1 MCVYIYIYIYATYKR
16 CICIFYRRCICIWI
30 WFKASCLFHLV
41 LARALVSVADARSSP
56 SCVAVPE
63 YRCQEIAPSTQHAL
77 RMYGWLQRCQ
87 EIAPS
92 TQHAPCSYAPG
103 RIVERPLPRDS
114 S

>member
-1 MCVYIYIYIYATYKR
+1 MELVQGKLSVTNGLIVNANAFPMIKHWNASPLSCV
-16 CICIFYRRCICIWI
+16 
-30 WFKASCLFHLV
+30 
-41 LARALVSVADARSSP
+41 ARALFSVADARSSP

-92 TQHAPCSYAPG
+92 TQHAPCSYAPR